1 MSPPK
6 NLTRV
11 ILAASAGNALEF
23 YDFTVFG
30 YFAIQIAAAF
40 FPSHS
45 QYASLMATWATYGTA
60 FLARP
65 VGALVL
71 GSYADRVGR
80 RAAMTAAILL
90 MTAGTFLMTAMPPA
104 SAIGPL
110 APAGILIARLMQG
123 FSAGGEFGGATAF
136 MMEHAPGRR
145 GFFASFQFISQ
156 AVSTLAGACIALL
169 VNELLSPADMANWG
183 FRVPFAIGLLIG
195 PVGLYLRRHVDE
207 TPVFLSAQLVVTPA
221 RQVPFRHPAHL
232 AVAAI
237 AFVGFALASLLTWFL
252 ARELFQ
258 EWEPRL
264 PWIAGILIIAA
275 TFYVYRT
282 DKAWVVRTID
292 LANAPALNVLLYHPG
307 RVLLGAGLIAGGTAA
322 TYIGIYLPT
331 YAQHELH
338 MRVGDSF
345 AAPILGAIVSMVVT
359 PVIAASS
366 DRFGRAGPMIL
377 FCVLLA
383 ATSIPAFRVVSA
395 SPTLG
400 TLIAMTLLIG
410 VLRAG
415 YSAPMPALLAELFPP
430 AMRAVGMSVAYS
442 GGVVIFGSLAPLIST
457 WLIDVTGDRTA
468 PGWYVCAC
476 ACISLA
482 AVLAIAA
489 RVPLHS
495 DR

>member
-1 MSPPK
+1 MSTQK

-23 YDFTVFG
+23 FDFTVFG

-40 FPSHS
+40 FPAHS
-45 QYASLMATWATYGTA
+45 QSASMLATWATYGTA

-71 GSYADRVGR
+71 GSYANRVGR

-90 MTAGTFLMTAMPPA
+90 MTAGTFLMAAMPPY

-110 APAGILIARLMQG
+110 APLGILIARLMQG

-156 AVSTLAGACIALL
+156 AVSTLAGAITALL
-169 VNELLSPADMANWG
+169 VNELLTPADMASWG
-183 FRVPFAIGLLIG
+183 FRVPFVIGLLIG

-207 TPVFLSAQLVVTPA
+207 TPVFL
-221 RQVPFRHPAHL
+221 
-232 AVAAI
+232 
-237 AFVGFALASLLTWFL
+237 
-252 ARELFQ
+252 
-258 EWEPRL
+258 
-264 PWIAGILIIAA
+264 AA
-275 TFYVYRT
+275 TQST
-282 DKAWVVRTID
+282 
-292 LANAPALNVLLYHPG
+292 APALEALRHAPG

-322 TYIGIYLPT
+322 TYVAIYLPT

-338 MRVGDSF
+338 MTVGDSF
-345 AAPILGAIVSMVVT
+345 LAPILGATVSMIVT
-359 PVIAASS
+359 PVIASAS
-366 DRFGRAGPMIL
+366 DRFGRVRPMIL
-377 FCVLLA
+377 FGVLLA
-383 ATSIPAFRVVSA
+383 ACGIPAFMVVSA
-395 SPTLG
+395 APTLG

-430 AMRAVGMSVAYS
+430 AMRAVGMSAAYS
-442 GGVVIFGSLAPLIST
+442 GGVVVFGSLAPLIST
-457 WLIDVTGDRTA
+457 WLIAVTGDRTA
-468 PGWYVCAC
+468 PGWYVSAC

-489 RVPLHS
+489 RVPLHT

>member
-1 MSPPK
+1 MSTPK

-23 YDFTVFG
+23 FDFTVFG

-40 FPSHS
+40 FPAHS
-45 QYASLMATWATYGTA
+45 QSASMLATWATYGTA

-65 VGALVL
+65 VGAVVL
-71 GSYADRVGR
+71 GSYADRLGR

-90 MTAGTFLMTAMPPA
+90 MTAGTFLMAVMPPY

-110 APAGILIARLMQG
+110 APIGILIARLMQG

-145 GFFASFQFISQ
+145 GFFASFQFTSQ
-156 AVSTLAGACIALL
+156 AVATLAGATTALL
-169 VNELLSPADMANWG
+169 VNELLTPAHMASWG
-183 FRVPFAIGLLIG
+183 FRLPFAIGLLIG

-207 TPVFLSAQLVVTPA
+207 TPVFL
-221 RQVPFRHPAHL
+221 
-232 AVAAI
+232 
-237 AFVGFALASLLTWFL
+237 
-252 ARELFQ
+252 
-258 EWEPRL
+258 
-264 PWIAGILIIAA
+264 AA
-275 TFYVYRT
+275 TQS
-282 DKAWVVRTID
+282 I
-292 LANAPALNVLLYHPG
+292 APALDALYDAPG

-322 TYIGIYLPT
+322 TYIAIYLPT

-338 MRVGDSF
+338 MTVGNSF
-345 AAPILGAIVSMVVT
+345 LATILGAIVSMIVT
-359 PVIAASS
+359 PVIASAS
-366 DRFGRAGPMIL
+366 DRLGRVGPMIL
-377 FCVLLA
+377 FCILLA
-383 ATSIPAFRVVSA
+383 ASSIPAFIVVSA
-395 SPTLG
+395 APTLG

-430 AMRAVGMSVAYS
+430 AMRAVGMSAAYS
-442 GGVVIFGSLAPLIST
+442 GGVVIFGSLAPFLST
-457 WLIDVTGDRTA
+457 WLITVTGNRTA
-468 PGWYVCAC
+468 PGWYVSAC

-482 AVLAIAA
+482 AVLTIAL
-489 RVPLHS
+489 RVKLHT

>member
-1 MSPPK
+1 MNPPK

-23 YDFTVFG
+23 FDFTVFG

-90 MTAGTFLMTAMPPA
+90 MTAGTFLMAAMPPY

-145 GFFASFQFISQ
+145 GFFASFQFTSQ
-156 AVSTLAGACIALL
+156 SVATLAGASTALL
-169 VNELLSPADMANWG
+169 VNELLAPSDMASWG
-183 FRVPFAIGLLIG
+183 FRVPFAIGLLVG

-207 TPVFLSAQLVVTPA
+207 TPVFLNSIQSAAPGLEVL
-221 RQVPFRHPAHL
+221 RHA
-232 AVAAI
+232 
-237 AFVGFALASLLTWFL
+237 
-252 ARELFQ
+252 
-258 EWEPRL
+258 
-264 PWIAGILIIAA
+264 
-275 TFYVYRT
+275 
-282 DKAWVVRTID
+282 
-292 LANAPALNVLLYHPG
+292 PG

-322 TYIGIYLPT
+322 TYIAIYLPT

-338 MRVGDSF
+338 MPVGASF
-345 AAPILGAIVSMVVT
+345 LAPILGAIVSMVVT
-359 PVIAASS
+359 PVIASAS
-366 DRFGRAGPMIL
+366 DRFGRVRPMIL
-377 FCVLLA
+377 FGILLA
-383 ATSIPAFRVVSA
+383 AASIPAFMVVSA
-395 SPTLG
+395 SPRLG
-400 TLIAMTLLIG
+400 TLVAMTLLIG
-410 VLRAG
+410 MLRAG

-442 GGVVIFGSLAPLIST
+442 GGVVVFGSLAPFIST
-457 WLIDVTGDRTA
+457 WLISVTGNRTA

-482 AVLAIAA
+482 SVLAIAS
-489 RVPLHS
+489 RVRLHT